1 MPAVRISMRK
11 FKELMRLKFEAKLSH
26 RQIGRSLSMSPGTV
40 SRYVQQW
47 REAGLTWSLSEGLSD
62 GDIEHPASKKRLS
75 LLSNGH
81 VRYEPKAPYRDDTMH
96 VIFEPLDFMARLVA
110 RATSA
115 KQEK

>member
-47 REAGLTWSLSEGLSD
+47 REAGLTWPLSEGLSD
-62 GDIEHPASKKRLS
+62 GAGFVQLVFELGVALAQLFQFTALCRLQ
-75 LLSNGH
+75 
-81 VRYEPKAPYRDDTMH
+81 VRLRAALVVR
-96 VIFEPLDFMARLVA
+96 ARLQCSL
-110 RATSA
+110 AT
-115 KQEK
+115 